1 MSEDSCCICGTIKN
15 CEKYID
21 NVFINIDN
29 IIKIFKDYHIIIY
42 YDESNDKTF
51 EKIKAYQKKYKIKLH
66 YNKIFVSQFRTHRLA
81 YGRNYCV
88 KKIKKHL
95 SHFKYFIMM
104 DFDDVCSG
112 KMNVDVLKKH
122 IDNNDRWDSLS
133 FNRSNYYDIWALSI
147 RPFIFSYVH
156 FKNPYDILHNMG
168 LYICKSLNSLKEGEL
183 LSCYSAFNGFAI
195 YKTEVFKDCTYDGN
209 IRLDLIPKNLL
220 EETIKENKSKII
232 FKSQSWLSILNEDC
246 EHRSFHFDA
255 INKKNARIFIAPEK
269 LF

>member
-1 MSEDSCCICGTIKN
+1 
-15 CEKYID
+15 
-21 NVFINIDN
+21 
-29 IIKIFKDYHIIIY
+29 
-42 YDESNDKTF
+42 
-51 EKIKAYQKKYKIKLH
+51 
-66 YNKIFVSQFRTHRLA
+66 
-81 YGRNYCV
+81 
-88 KKIKKHL
+88 
-95 SHFKYFIMM
+95 MM